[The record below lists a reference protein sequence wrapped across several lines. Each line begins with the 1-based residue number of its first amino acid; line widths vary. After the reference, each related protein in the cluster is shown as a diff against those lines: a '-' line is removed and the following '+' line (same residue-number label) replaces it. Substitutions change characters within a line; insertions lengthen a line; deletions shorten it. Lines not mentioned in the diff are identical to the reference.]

1 MNARDVIAKTIKR
14 DIGRQFDATPISG
27 SLAEWEDWSAVG
39 KSLDLID
46 TADSILTALTEA
58 GFAIVPVMPTEKMLE
73 AYYKGD
79 APLTAPDC
87 YRFLVSAAK
96 DED

>member
-1 MNARDVIAKTIKR
+1 MNELAQRGKGGARDVIAEWLR
-14 DIGRQFDATPISG
+14 SG
-27 SLAEWEDWSAVG
+27 TQSGKEEWS
-39 KSLDLID
+39 
-46 TADSILTALTEA
+46 ADSILSALEEA
-58 GFAIVPVMPTEKMLE
+58 GFAIVPVEASEAMLK